1 MNELSSQFICWL
13 ESQVY
18 NNQWQLDCDLLEFL
32 LGDGQ

>member
-1 MNELSSQFICWL
+1 MNTFNDCFIFWL

-18 NNQWQLDCDLLEFL
+18 DSRWELDVDMLEFL